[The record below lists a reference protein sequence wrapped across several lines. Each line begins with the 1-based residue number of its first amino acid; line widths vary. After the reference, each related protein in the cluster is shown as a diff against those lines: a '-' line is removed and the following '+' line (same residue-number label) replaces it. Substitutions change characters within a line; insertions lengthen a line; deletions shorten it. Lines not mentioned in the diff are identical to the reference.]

1 MANLRARPSKARCR
15 LSKARRR
22 TVVDRC
28 RRNKAATPHPA
39 RMAVMVN
46 CRPSKAATPHPA
58 RTAVDLATSRAAKMA
73 ILAARTVTPAT
84 TKATVETRLPATKAT
99 AETPLLAARA
109 PMRRHPRTMA
119 LKLLAKP
126 RHPATAHLQPTPKPF
141 QHRASVPLPIL
152 PTLAKP

>member
-1 MANLRARPSKARCR
+1 MANPRAR
-15 LSKARRR
+15 LSKVSFRL
-22 TVVDRC
+22 
-28 RRNKAATPHPA
+28 NKAATL
-39 RMAVMVN
+39 
-46 CRPSKAATPHPA
+46 HPA
-58 RTAVDLATSRAAKMA
+58 RTAVDLATSRATKMA

-84 TKATVETRLPATKAT
+84 TKAT

-119 LKLLAKP
+119 FKLLAKP